1 MIVAA
6 DPLNERARVVCMG
19 LRSAVLSQ
27 VLTRANGEVLSNVLL
42 TINN

>member
-6 DPLNERARVVCMG
+6 DPLKERVRVVCMG
-19 LRSAVLSQ
+19 LRSAVVSRI
-27 VLTRANGEVLSNVLL
+27 VRGANGEVLSNELL